1 MGNLMSAF
9 FYIVVLLFSINTPA
23 KVNSDSFNY
32 EFTCDDLQKGRMIY
46 DSKIGSYPEYEM
58 DDGYSGIIDFK
69 LVNDEIKIYHQGLLV
84 SLIDIKSDS
93 VEVNGEQF
101 TVIASSSKYFTFAF
115 MNELSNIEYI
125 NFENEGN
132 EEKIFTCKNPN
143 AKDETERLIN
153 YIKIIKSNNMEVVK

>member
-1 MGNLMSAF
+1 MHKVIYIIVLF
-9 FYIVVLLFSINTPA
+9 FLINISA

-69 LVNDEIKIYHQGLLV
+69 LLNDEITIYHQGLLV

-93 VEVNGEQF
+93 VEVNSEQF

-115 MNELSNIEYI
+115 MNELSNIEYV
-125 NFENEGN
+125 NLENEGN
-132 EEKIFTCKNPN
+132 EEEIFTCKNPN
-143 AKDETERLIN
+143 TKDETEKLIK
-153 YIKIIKSNNMEVVK
+153 YIKNKV